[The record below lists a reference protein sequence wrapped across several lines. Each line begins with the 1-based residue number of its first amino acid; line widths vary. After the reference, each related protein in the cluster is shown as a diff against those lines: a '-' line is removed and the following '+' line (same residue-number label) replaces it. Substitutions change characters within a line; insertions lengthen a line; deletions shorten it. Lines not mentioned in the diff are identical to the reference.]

1 MIIHIL
7 EMEELTFQGLTGQ
20 ESHSYLMAQDCV
32 TLEPVIFL
40 SHSVKVVHFL
50 TN

>member
-7 EMEELTFQGLTGQ
+7 EMEELTFQELTEQ

-32 TLEPVIFL
+32 TLEPVTFL
-40 SHSVKVVHFL
+40 SHFVKVARFL